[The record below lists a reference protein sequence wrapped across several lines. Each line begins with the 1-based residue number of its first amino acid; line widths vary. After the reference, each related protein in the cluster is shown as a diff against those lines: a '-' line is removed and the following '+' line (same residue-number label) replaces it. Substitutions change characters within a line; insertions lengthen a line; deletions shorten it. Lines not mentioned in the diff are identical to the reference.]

1 MIRYETDYVQTRGFN
16 KLLTYFAKEGQYI
29 KEGIKA
35 GHCSKLACQVCWSK
49 QFLLRKVPKGQM
61 STTAASIMAGRDT
74 TF

>member
-1 MIRYETDYVQTRGFN
+1 MA
-16 KLLTYFAKEGQYI
+16 LLTYFAKESQYI

-61 STTAASIMAGRDT
+61 STIAASIMADRDT